1 MIYIGFDIS
10 KYKHDCFIATETT
23 NQSFSFENNQTG
35 FKELLIRLK
44 PYPKQEMIIGLEATG
59 HYGENLKSFLTSHGY
74 KFMEINPFLVKKF
87 GEAHSL
93 RKTKTDKKDAEMIS
107 TYMMTVDYK
116 AYHHQSYHIS
126 ALKSLTRLRF
136 KLISMR
142 TKHYNMITKVL
153 DIIFP
158 EFNSLIKE
166 QGYSETSLHILKQFS
181 SPERIS
187 KMNDDHYDKI
197 RKMSMGKFSYPKF
210 VKLKSLATNTIG
222 VTQDHQLLKLKLS
235 ISHVEKLTQ
244 DIELTEKN
252 IQLLMSQYPTKIQ
265 TIKGIGIISAAVI
278 ISEYGDISLF
288 SNPAE
293 MLSYAGLDSTI
304 KQSGTM
310 SSTGKLVKR
319 GSKYLRATLINICM
333 TIMIHNPVFYDYY
346 LKKKQEGKHHRV
358 ALVHLAK
365 KLVRVIHHLETNQL
379 DYDLNKLQ

>member
-1 MIYIGFDIS
+1 
-10 KYKHDCFIATETT
+10 
-23 NQSFSFENNQTG
+23 
-35 FKELLIRLK
+35 
-44 PYPKQEMIIGLEATG
+44 
-59 HYGENLKSFLTSHGY
+59 
-74 KFMEINPFLVKKF
+74 MEINPFLVKKF

-244 DIELTEKN
+244 DIELTEEK
-252 IQLLMSQYPTKIQ
+252 IHLLMAQYPTKIQ

-288 SNPAE
+288 SNPAK
-293 MLSYAGLDSTI
+293 M
-304 KQSGTM
+304 
-310 SSTGKLVKR
+310 
-319 GSKYLRATLINICM
+319 
-333 TIMIHNPVFYDYY
+333 
-346 LKKKQEGKHHRV
+346 
-358 ALVHLAK
+358 
-365 KLVRVIHHLETNQL
+365 
-379 DYDLNKLQ
+379 